1 MQPLQLQDYNSASGD
16 ESDESGAKLNENYGV
31 MRCQAFKQCWSFHV
45 LYTNGGQPAM
55 FCPSQF
61 KETRILVAVP
71 ELHSQG
77 RRGLGF
83 FVCSETS

>member
-45 LYTNGGQPAM
+45 LYTNGGQLQCSVQAN
-55 FCPSQF
+55 S
-61 KETRILVAVP
+61 
-71 ELHSQG
+71 
-77 RRGLGF
+77 RRHAF
-83 FVCSETS
+83 